1 MPLPASD
8 DESLLDA
15 CRAGSESAA
24 RELFERYVERL
35 MELARKRI
43 GHHVAS
49 RIDPEDVVQSVFRT
63 FFCRLKD
70 GRFHFGAEDDLFKLL
85 VRITVNKALRQIAFH
100 RAAKRDPAL
109 ETGQGD
115 DAQEMLLAV
124 MDKEPS
130 PETIVAFLEQ
140 FERLLGQLLPQDR
153 RILELRFQGYS
164 TEEIARELGI
174 YDRKVR
180 RVLERVRAVAE
191 QEEGLLP

>member
-1 MPLPASD
+1 MSSSTPND
-8 DESLLDA
+8 KSLLEA

-43 GHHVAS
+43 GSRVAS

-70 GRFHFGAEDDLFKLL
+70 GRFQFGADDDLFKLL
-85 VRITVNKALRQIAFH
+85 VRITVNKTLRQIAFH
-100 RAAKRDPAL
+100 RAAKRNPAL

-115 DAQEMLLAV
+115 DAREMLLQV
-124 MDKEPS
+124 MDKDPS
-130 PETIVAFLEQ
+130 AETVVAFFEQ
-140 FERLLGQLLPQDR
+140 FEHLLGQLMPQDR

-164 TEEIARELGI
+164 TEEIAKQLNI

-180 RVLERVRAVAE
+180 RVLERVRAVAQ